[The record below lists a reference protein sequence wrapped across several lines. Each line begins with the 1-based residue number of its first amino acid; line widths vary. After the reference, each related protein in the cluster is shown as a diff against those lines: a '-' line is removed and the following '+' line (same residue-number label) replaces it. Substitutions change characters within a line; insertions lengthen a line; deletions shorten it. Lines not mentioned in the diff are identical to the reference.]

1 MEPEPR
7 KKKRRGYAAHL
18 DGKALVLSH
27 DALLPD
33 VCMKCGSHDG
43 ITRREV
49 IFSWSPVWV
58 RYLIFCIIGVLLQLL
73 MRVRASFIVPLCA
86 RCNARWSLARYATL
100 GSIGALVVALAA
112 ASFLQE
118 THPNARFL
126 GPGMFAFAVLVHFA
140 FVRPRTLPVHRL
152 DEDDIA
158 FMTVNETAINEIL
171 AGAHRPK
178 ASSASPPSAVRS

>member
-7 KKKRRGYAAHL
+7 KKKKRGYSAHL

-27 DALLPD
+27 DAPLPD
-33 VCMKCGSHDG
+33 VCMKCGAHDG

-73 MRVRASFIVPLCA
+73 MRVRASFVVPLCPS
-86 RCNARWSLARYATL
+86 CNARWSHARYATL
-100 GSIGALVVALAA
+100 GSIGALVVALAG

-118 THPNARFL
+118 TYPKTRFL
-126 GPGMFAFAVLVHFA
+126 GAGMFAVAVLVHFA
-140 FVRPRTLPVHRL
+140 FVRPRTLPVHHL
-152 DEDDIA
+152 DENEIA
-158 FMTVNETAINEIL
+158 FKTVNEGATKEIL
-171 AGAHRPK
+171 QGARRPK
-178 ASSASPPSAVRS
+178 AET

>member
-27 DALLPD
+27 DAPLPD

-43 ITRREV
+43 IARREV
-49 IFSWSPVWV
+49 TFSWSPAWV
-58 RYLIFCIIGVLLQLL
+58 RYLIFCLIGVLLQLL
-73 MRVRASFIVPLCA
+73 MRVRATFIVPLCA
-86 RCNARWSLARYATL
+86 PCNHRWSLARYATL

-118 THPNARFL
+118 THPDARFL
-126 GPGMFAFAVLVHFA
+126 GPGMLAFAVLVHWV
-140 FVRPRTLPVHRL
+140 FVRPRTLPLHHL
-152 DEDDIA
+152 DENEIA
-158 FMTVNETAINEIL
+158 FSTVNETAIEEIL
-171 AGAHRPK
+171 AGARKPK
-178 ASSASPPSAVRS
+178 AES